1 MAATAEIN
9 NNATTETT
17 LVGTI
22 STPAPPATTDSE
34 DAKKRA
40 HEESEAKRKAE
51 WEQKKKEREEKILM
65 DWEKA
70 VDVTDDQLSEISVK
84 RLGDMTERLTR
95 RNMKLCVT
103 EYVQT
108 LCYEN
113 MELARNVMHPA
124 KSMINCFKYINRK
137 ALEYLKQQ
145 QEDIGEKA
153 IDGVIGGDV
162 PDDLCYQWA
171 QEYFMN
177 LDVQEDKTDED
188 EEFVPKPYH
197 SATTSRAKKKEVK
210 KEETPKKDF
219 PKKAE
224 PVSSEMEGQV
234 QLSFDGDPQ
243 MTLLGDAA

>member
-17 LVGTI
+17 LVSSKSVPASPA
-22 STPAPPATTDSE
+22 STDTE
-34 DAKKRA
+34 EAKKRA

-113 MELARNVMHPA
+113 MELARNAMHPA

-145 QEDIGEKA
+145 QEDTGEKA

-188 EEFVPKPYH
+188 KEFVPKPYH
-197 SATTSRAKKKEVK
+197 SSTTSRAKKKEVK
-210 KEETPKKDF
+210 KEETPKKDS